1 MCFKLNLFWNTN
13 SFVKIMMKLIKSH
26 CTIWNRSYPS
36 VTSVQEAITVLNSKL
51 PYQPCATVRTSVHQD
66 QLLQQK
72 NAPKGITVLLGHGR
86 FVDSTNHTL
95 SFHSCIL
102 YISFSFLSSMHELI
116 FITCFFSSPIFSSF
130 LHLRTFIRSSRALLA
145 RTKISTDKLNAR
157 TAPPV
162 SIVCMPLLRHYLAIS
177 ALIVRQIRRLERSL
191 SVP

>member
-13 SFVKIMMKLIKSH
+13 SFVKISMKLIKSR

-66 QLLQQK
+66 QLLQQR
-72 NAPKGITVLLGHGR
+72 NAPKGITVLLAPGR
-86 FVDSTNHTL
+86 FVDSTGHTL
-95 SFHSCIL
+95 SFHWLHTL
-102 YISFSFLSSMHELI
+102 YFFLLSFIYAWFNFHHMLLLL
-116 FITCFFSSPIFSSF
+116 SSF
-130 LHLRTFIRSSRALLA
+130 LHLRTFIRSSRALQA

-162 SIVCMPLLRHYLAIS
+162 FIVCMPLLRHYLAIS

>member
-1 MCFKLNLFWNTN
+1 MQQYVHLSTRINCCSREMPQRALL
-13 SFVKIMMKLIKSH
+13 SS
-26 CTIWNRSYPS
+26 S
-36 VTSVQEAITVLNSKL
+36 VMGGLWTL
-51 PYQPCATVRTSVHQD
+51 QD
-66 QLLQQK
+66 ILY
-72 NAPKGITVLLGHGR
+72 
-86 FVDSTNHTL
+86 
-95 SFHSCIL
+95 HSIDCIL

-116 FITCFFSSPIFSSF
+116 FITCFFSSPLFSSF

-162 SIVCMPLLRHYLAIS
+162 FIVCMPLLRHYLAIS